1 MSPSNWQGRRKYQQ
15 PTVSPLRNEGIIWTK
30 TKCWSVSHLDMTT
43 FVKTVGSDAVGIQTL
58 LATSHSSHWSST
70 LFVVFYLKA
79 FWFYFQSCN
88 YKRIVGLLLRAAL
101 VHHDDFIQR
110 TAIALCNL
118 LVCQVCSARNLTLWY
133 VQTWEQW
140 GPSGENAC
148 LAPRWRGLKSWCQQ
162 GWIEFVIILPSSLL
176 SEVFLQF
183 FPLL

>member
-1 MSPSNWQGRRKYQQ
+1 MQPGFKPLWQH
-15 PTVSPLRNEGIIWTK
+15 PTHHTGALPVYIS
-30 TKCWSVSHLDMTT
+30 
-43 FVKTVGSDAVGIQTL
+43 
-58 LATSHSSHWSST
+58 
-70 LFVVFYLKA
+70 LFVCFYLKA

-88 YKRIVGLLLRAAL
+88 CKRIVELLLRAAL

-118 LVCQVCSARNLTLWY
+118 LVCQVCSARNLVLWY

-148 LAPRWRGLKSWCQQ
+148 LAPRWRRLKSWCQQ
-162 GWIEFVIILPSSLL
+162 GWIEFVICPLLELL

-183 FPLL
+183 FPFLKNQHSKKNKFYLEIVSN

>member
-1 MSPSNWQGRRKYQQ
+1 MFH
-15 PTVSPLRNEGIIWTK
+15 
-30 TKCWSVSHLDMTT
+30 C
-43 FVKTVGSDAVGIQTL
+43 
-58 LATSHSSHWSST
+58 

-140 GPSGENAC
+140 GPNGENAC

-162 GWIEFVIILPSSLL
+162 GWIEFVIR
-176 SEVFLQF
+176 
-183 FPLL
+183 PLLCFQRFFSSFSLSSKTNIPKKNSILSGNCLQLVRIRGSQFY